1 MGIQKNNN
9 SSSVLIFFLLGLLL
23 CAASLGLYL
32 SPWGAA
38 SRVWLLMPFMVVV
51 IGLALVWRCR
61 WMYWLSSSSSLIGVL
76 LVFMATESN
85 LSLTALSFLYLF
97 VRV

>member
-1 MGIQKNNN
+1 MGTQKNNN
-9 SSSVLIFFLLGLLL
+9 ALSVLMFLLLG
-23 CAASLGLYL
+23 AASLGLYL
-32 SPWGAA
+32 SPWGPAFKA
-38 SRVWLLMPFMVVV
+38 WLLVPVMVVV
-51 IGLALVWRCR
+51 IGLALVWRYR

-76 LVFMATESN
+76 GVFMATESN